1 MPTPPVFRENWKW
14 YRRLRWVA
22 WVSLGLTLLSF
33 ALLFVDAI
41 STDVSGV
48 AAGALSFLTLAV
60 YQMVAY
66 WRCPRCEQ
74 RGLNV
79 LTAKWAIPWRECRH
93 CGQRKFDD
101 WDSNAGRPVDM
112 LSPNDRSD

>member
-60 YQMVAY
+60 YQRAGSV
-66 WRCPRCEQ
+66 R
-74 RGLNV
+74 LN
-79 LTAKWAIPWRECRH
+79 
-93 CGQRKFDD
+93 
-101 WDSNAGRPVDM
+101 RP
-112 LSPNDRSD
+112 LA